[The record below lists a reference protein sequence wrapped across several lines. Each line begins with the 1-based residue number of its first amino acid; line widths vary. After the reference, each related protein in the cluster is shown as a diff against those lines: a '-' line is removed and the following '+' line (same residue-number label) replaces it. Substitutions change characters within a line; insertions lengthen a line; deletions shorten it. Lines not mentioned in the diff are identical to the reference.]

1 MEFGSSVQK
10 YLPLTEATYYIM
22 LSLSNPLHGYGI
34 MQKVEEMTKGS
45 VKLGPGT
52 LYGAINKLL
61 KEDIIREV
69 EDPLGDSRRKCYI
82 LTSLGVAIVKAE
94 HNRVTL
100 LYENG
105 CMVISQMGV

>member
-22 LSLSNPLHGYGI
+22 LTLSNPLHGYGI
-34 MQKVEEMTKGS
+34 MQKVEEMTKGA

-69 EDPLGDSRRKCYI
+69 DDPLGDSRRKCYI
-82 LTSLGVAIVKAE
+82 LTSLGVTIVRAE

-105 CMVISQMGV
+105 CKVISEMGV

>member
-1 MEFGSSVQK
+1 MEYGSSVQK

-69 EDPLGDSRRKCYI
+69 EDPSGDSRRKCYI
-82 LTSLGVAIVKAE
+82 LTSLGVAIVKGE

-105 CMVISQMGV
+105 YKVISQMGV

>member
-1 MEFGSSVQK
+1 MEQDSVVRK

-69 EDPLGDSRRKCYI
+69 EDSLGDSRRKCYM

-105 CMVISQMGV
+105 YKVISAMGV

>member
-1 MEFGSSVQK
+1 MEQDRVVSK

-34 MQKVEEMTKGS
+34 MQKVEEMTKGT

-61 KEDIIREV
+61 KENVIREV
-69 EDPLGDSRRKCYI
+69 EDPLGDGRRKCYI
-82 LTSLGVAIVKAE
+82 LTELGVAIIKAE
-94 HNRVTL
+94 HKRVTL

-105 CMVISQMGV
+105 NKVITEMGV